1 MMIHFPQQLSL
12 RIDFAALLLSKSYQQ
27 ELCQSLHVKYACR
40 AIGPLRHGLSIIWHR
55 LLKSFHEVSR
65 NMALQVCKVYK
76 VENHAPSD
84 SCCPLWKT
92 WAFHLLTVI
101 NKYSKAHDFKD
112 RWISSSS
119 KSPKLQS
126 NGGSIRRQQITMVT
140 EVEKFKSVDY

>member
-1 MMIHFPQQLSL
+1 MYNSITERSHDLMMIHFPRQLSL
-12 RIDFAALLLSKSYQQ
+12 GIDFAALLFSKSYQQ

-40 AIGPLRHGLSIIWHR
+40 AIGPLPHGLSIIWHH

-65 NMALQVCKVYK
+65 NMALQVCKVAEICSSKPVYK

-119 KSPKLQS
+119 KSPKLQF
-126 NGGSIRRQQITMVT
+126 R
-140 EVEKFKSVDY
+140 